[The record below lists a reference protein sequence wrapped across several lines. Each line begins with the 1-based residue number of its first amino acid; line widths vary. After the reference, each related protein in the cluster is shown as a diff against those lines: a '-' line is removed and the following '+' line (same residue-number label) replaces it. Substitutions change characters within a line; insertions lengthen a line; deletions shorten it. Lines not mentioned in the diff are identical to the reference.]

1 LEQRNPYKG
10 DPPRPWVTVVF
21 QKADGSGKIAKQLI
35 ADTGGFAT
43 IRISR
48 SLLYKIEVRPAE
60 IQKTNWG
67 LAEGCW
73 VWVEIPELGFRKQM
87 VAYGLDNIVT
97 AAKQSHPDFEGTVGL
112 PFLREFE
119 YGGNDNEFWIRSRQ
133 TATS

>member
-1 LEQRNPYKG
+1 LEQRNRYKG

-21 QKADGSGKIAKQLI
+21 QKADGSGKLEKQLI
-35 ADTGGFAT
+35 ADTGGVAA

-48 SLLYKIEVRPAE
+48 SLLSKIETEPAG
-60 IQKTNWG
+60 IQKTNFG
-67 LAEGCW
+67 LAEGSW
-73 VWVEIPELGFRKQM
+73 AWVEIPELGFQKEM
-87 VAYGLDNIVT
+87 VAYGLDGIVAT
-97 AAKQSHPDFEGTVGL
+97 AKESHPDFEGSVGL